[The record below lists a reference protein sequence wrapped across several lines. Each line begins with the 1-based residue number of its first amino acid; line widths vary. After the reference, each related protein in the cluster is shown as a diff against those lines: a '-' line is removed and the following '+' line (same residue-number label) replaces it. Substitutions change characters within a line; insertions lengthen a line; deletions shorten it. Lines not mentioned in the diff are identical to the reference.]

1 MTEEEKKDINYYADY
16 IYVIISRNIKYYRL
30 NNNSKYADKY
40 GRITQERLA
49 ELCDVSLSLISNI
62 ESEKVYQTFSIA
74 ILYRIAR
81 VLNID
86 ISEFFKER

>member
-1 MTEEEKKDINYYADY
+1 MEDEIKDYDNY
-16 IYVIISRNIKYYRL
+16 IYEVISKNVKYYRY
-30 NNNSKYADKY
+30 NNKSKYADKY

-49 ELCDVSLSLISNI
+49 ELCDVSLGLIANI
-62 ESEKVYQTFSIA
+62 ESKKVHQTFSIA

-86 ISEFFKER
+86 IKEFFNER

>member
-1 MTEEEKKDINYYADY
+1 MEENIDY
-16 IYVIISRNIKYYRL
+16 DRHIYEIVSKNIKYYRL
-30 NNNSKYADKY
+30 NNNSKYADEY
-40 GRITQERLA
+40 GKITQARLA
-49 ELCDVSLSLISNI
+49 ELCDVSLGLISSI
-62 ESEKVYQTFSIA
+62 ESKKVYQTFSLA